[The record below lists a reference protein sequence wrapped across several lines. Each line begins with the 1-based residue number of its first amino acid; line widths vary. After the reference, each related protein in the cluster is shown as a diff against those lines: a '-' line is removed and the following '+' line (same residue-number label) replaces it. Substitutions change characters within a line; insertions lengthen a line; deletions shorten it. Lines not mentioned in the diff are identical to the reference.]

1 MGKLHVFFYLFR
13 NMLTKRNVYVVVFVV
28 SVIGLLVVQYQYL
41 KVGLGLARVQFSK
54 KIDEAR
60 SHINEELSEF
70 NTLSYTLANAIT
82 KDTSEVKIGLDSLE
96 RASQFYL
103 NDYISYQLGV
113 SGIDAP
119 FTFALYARDSTQYLT
134 SQKPHLRGKDILT
147 YPIKI
152 EGYLPE
158 HLQKEVI
165 LELGFEDINTYFY
178 RQLNGLTIPGLL
190 FLLAIIVVVFWVLRS
205 FYWQS
210 SIITTTNDFINNLTH
225 ELKTPVFSIGLA
237 SKILEDGLTEDKKP
251 VLELIR
257 RETDR
262 LKQHIDKVLELAS
275 LESGKKLMQ
284 FTELDFRPELNRI
297 CEDFKMLSQ
306 YENTDF
312 EYQLEEGPYH
322 MRLEKFHLEN
332 AILNLLENA
341 KKYSDDPKIR
351 LKASVHRGKLI
362 IAISDNGQGISE
374 KERKRIFR
382 KYYRVQNGGLH
393 KVKGHGIGLSYVQK
407 IVRMHHGHIKVDSEL
422 GKGTTF
428 TLSFNLTKNGQHV

>member
-1 MGKLHVFFYLFR
+1 MGKLLVFFYLFR

-82 KDTSEVKIGLDSLE
+82 KDTSEVNIGLDSLE

-119 FTFALYARDSTQYLT
+119 FTYALYARDSTQYLS
-134 SQKPHLRGKDILT
+134 SQKPHVKGKDILI

-225 ELKTPVFSIGLA
+225 ELNTPVFSIGLA
-237 SKILEDGLTEDKKP
+237 SKILEDGLPEDKKP

-297 CEDFKMLSQ
+297 CEDFKMLAQ

-341 KKYSDDPKIR
+341 KKYSDDPKVR
-351 LKASVHRGKLI
+351 LKAHVHRRKLT

-428 TLSFNLTKNGQHV
+428 TLSFNLTKNG

>member
-1 MGKLHVFFYLFR
+1 MGKLLVFFYLFR

-119 FTFALYARDSTQYLT
+119 FTYALYARDSTQYLS
-134 SQKPHLRGKDILT
+134 SQKPHVKGKDILT

-237 SKILEDGLTEDKKP
+237 SKILEDGLPEDKKP

-297 CEDFKMLSQ
+297 CKDFKMLAQ

-341 KKYSDDPKIR
+341 KKYSDDPKVR
-351 LKASVHRGKLI
+351 LKAHIHRRRLI

-428 TLSFNLTKNGQHV
+428 TLSFNLTKNG

>member
-1 MGKLHVFFYLFR
+1 
-13 NMLTKRNVYVVVFVV
+13 MLTKRNVYVVVFVV
-28 SVIGLLVVQYQYL
+28 SIIGLLVVQYQYL
-41 KVGLGLARVQFSK
+41 RVGLGLARVQFSK
-54 KIDEAR
+54 KMDEAR
-60 SHINEELSEF
+60 GNINEELSEF

-82 KDTSEVKIGLDSLE
+82 KDTSEVRISLDSLE
-96 RASQFYL
+96 KASQFYL
-103 NDYISYQLGV
+103 NDYISYQLSV

-119 FTFALYARDSTQYLT
+119 FTYVLYARDSTQYLT
-134 SQKPHLRGKDILT
+134 SQKPHAKGKDILV

-158 HLQKEVI
+158 HLQKEI
-165 LELGFEDINTYFY
+165 LLELGFEDINTYFY

-237 SKILEDGLTEDKKP
+237 SKILEEGLPEDKKP

-284 FTELDFRPELNRI
+284 FTELDFRPELDRI
-297 CEDFKMLSQ
+297 CEDFKMLSK
-306 YENTDF
+306 YENIEF
-312 EYQLEEGPYH
+312 KYELEKGPYN

-341 KKYSDDPKIR
+341 KKYSDDPKIW
-351 LKASVHRGKLI
+351 LKTHVNHGKLI

-407 IVRMHHGHIKVDSEL
+407 IVRMHHGKIKVDSEL

-428 TLSFNLTKNGQHV
+428 TLSFNLVKNG